1 MHTVMVST
9 TSQRH
14 PHNNMKQDS
23 DGIWVFFE
31 QLYIIVLIQL
41 FTIHEILA
49 HLNEKDAML
58 IL

>member
-1 MHTVMVST
+1 MVST
-9 TSQRH
+9 TSQKH

-23 DGIWVFFE
+23 DGIGIFFG

-58 IL
+58 IS

>member
-9 TSQRH
+9 TLQKH

-23 DGIWVFFE
+23 DGIWIFFGL
-31 QLYIIVLIQL
+31 LYIIVLIQL
-41 FTIHEILA
+41 FTIHDIHA